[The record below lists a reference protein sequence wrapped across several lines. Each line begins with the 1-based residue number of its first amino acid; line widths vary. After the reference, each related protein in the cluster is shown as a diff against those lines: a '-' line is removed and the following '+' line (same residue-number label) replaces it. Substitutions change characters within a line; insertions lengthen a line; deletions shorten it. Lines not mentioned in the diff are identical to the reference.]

1 MKREGY
7 RDSTIRA
14 AVKAL
19 RAVGRRCNL
28 LDAEAFKDYVAR
40 AEYGEN
46 RRAHILDDA
55 RRFYSWLGVDFHR
68 PMSRRVETLPLI
80 PTEAEV
86 DALYIS
92 AGQKARTWCQDRL
105 DLAHDPD
112 LAAI

>member
-28 LDAEAFKDYVAR
+28 LDANAFKDYMAK

-46 RRAHILDDA
+46 RRDHILDDA
-55 RRFYSWLGVDFHR
+55 RRFYKWLGVEFTKPRNTDQFKELRPREFYHDF
-68 PMSRRVETLPLI
+68 E
-80 PTEAEV
+80 
-86 DALYIS
+86 
-92 AGQKARTWCQDRL
+92 
-105 DLAHDPD
+105 
-112 LAAI
+112 